1 MQQLAD
7 ISMFMQLQSACPSS
21 VLYVTV
27 ENDGEYRPTVGTTLL
42 KIAGALPYLMGKTG
56 YFLHSLINGGLKRV
70 AFEGTGGMLGQI
82 HDNLQKWVAPT
93 WASYKDKLSTSF
105 PLASPMEFSTYV
117 NNLQQAYVL
126 YTAQQMNGGALG
138 QFAAARLME
147 SIRKDFSKRNAYIK
161 TNFIGGSPFGGIN
174 VPIIEL

>member
-21 VLYVTV
+21 VLYVTI
-27 ENDGEYRPTVGTTLL
+27 ENGEYRPTVGTTLL

-70 AFEGTGGMLGQI
+70 AFEGPDGMLSQI
-82 HDNLQKWVAPT
+82 HDNLTGWVTPL
-93 WASYKDKLSTSF
+93 WDSYKDKLRASI
-105 PLASPMEFSTYV
+105 PLVSPMEFSTYV

-126 YTAQQMNGGALG
+126 YTSQQMNGSALG
-138 QFAAARLME
+138 QFDAARLME
-147 SIRKDFSKRNAYIK
+147 SIHKDFRKRNDYIK
-161 TNFIGGSPFGGIN
+161 NHFIGKSGAGSITMPSFD
-174 VPIIEL
+174 L